1 MFRGFNAVT
10 IDAKGRLA
18 VPARHRELL
27 SGRGVHSLIMT
38 ISPWDSCIWLYPLP
52 DWDEIESQLQRLPA
66 GDAEARMT
74 RRVVLGHA
82 TDCPLDGQ
90 GRILVPQELRELV
103 GLDRQSVV
111 LGQGNKLEIW
121 DEPAWQRRRAEWL
134 QDVAAGSA
142 SPTSTVLSSL
152 SL

>member
-1 MFRGFNAVT
+1 
-10 IDAKGRLA
+10 
-18 VPARHRELL
+18 
-27 SGRGVHSLIMT
+27 
-38 ISPWDSCIWLYPLP
+38 
-52 DWDEIESQLQRLPA
+52 
-66 GDAEARMT
+66 MT

-82 TDCPLDGQ
+82 TDSPLDAQ
-90 GRILVPQELRELV
+90 GRILVPQELRDLV
-103 GLDRQSVV
+103 GLERQSVV

-121 DEPAWQRRRAEWL
+121 DEAAWQRRRAEWL